1 MSESY
6 YELLGVSPEASVE
19 EIEEAYREKVKEY
32 HPDTNDDPDAREMF
46 MRIREAKDV
55 LTDPEKKAEY
65 DGSDTDWTE
74 PRSPDR
80 TGSANGGHTKDY
92 FDRHAA
98 HYWLANREPLLDQ
111 FSRLIEHAV
120 WETLRTIDFLR
131 PPYPKLLTWEN
142 AYRFVTAP
150 TVMRLTATSFLLV
163 LFTVLLPL
171 MGITLIRT
179 PISGLILVLV
189 SLLVSYSVYGL
200 LTPLPFEEQ
209 RTRARYVPGD
219 TDPLWPIVATNLFSI
234 LLVGIAAIQ
243 EDLGAGLGFIA
254 GSLGAVLLM
263 SVTFAL
269 LFRYVLT
276 TLLGALHIPVAAVV
290 AQSGSLLGMV
300 LTPFVL
306 FTELGGP
313 ISLPAIVT
321 PTPTPWIGR
330 FQLGPFYLGVLV
342 NVLIGITL
350 GIVLLWSVI
359 AMLGRLTTAP
369 WNDRYEHGYRVSPSA
384 WNYLLV
390 APILV
395 FLWMGISGLTELR
408 IPIPFFPI
416 DIGRTTLFVLILFLP
431 TVLTGIY
438 LLRRRLE
445 PYLRKRRSGSGR

>member
-6 YELLGVSPEASVE
+6 YDLLDVSPEASTE

-32 HPDTNDDPDAREMF
+32 HPDTNDDPDARETF
-46 MRIREAKDV
+46 MRIREAKEV
-55 LTDPEKKAEY
+55 LTDPEKRAEY
-65 DGSDTDWTE
+65 DGTDATWDE

-80 TGSANGGHTKDY
+80 TEPSNGAHTKGY

-98 HYWLANREPLLDQ
+98 HLWLANREPLLDQ
-111 FSRLIEHAV
+111 CSRLIEHAV
-120 WETLRTIDFLR
+120 WESLRTIELLR

-150 TVMRLTATSFLLV
+150 TVLRLSGMSLLV
-163 LFTVLLPL
+163 GLFTLVLPL

-179 PISGLILVLV
+179 PISGVVLVLG
-189 SLLVSYSVYGL
+189 SLLVSYASYGL
-200 LTPLPFEEQ
+200 LTPLPFEEE
-209 RTRARYVPGD
+209 RTHARYDSGD
-219 TDPLWPIVATNLFSI
+219 TDPLWPIVATNLLSV
-234 LLVGIAAIQ
+234 LLVGIAAMQ
-243 EDLGAGLGFIA
+243 VDLGWGLGFVA

-263 SVTFAL
+263 GVLFAVV
-269 LFRYVLT
+269 FRYVLT
-276 TLLGALHIPVAAVV
+276 MLLGALHIPIGAAF
-290 AQSGSLLGMV
+290 AQIGSLLGMV

-313 ISLPAIVT
+313 ISLPSIVT

-342 NVLIGITL
+342 NVLIGIIL
-350 GIVLLWSVI
+350 GIALLWSVI
-359 AMLGRLTTAP
+359 AMLGRLTSAP
-369 WNDRYEHGYRVSPSA
+369 WNDRYEHGYRVSPST

-395 FLWMGISGLTELR
+395 FFWMGLSGLTELR
-408 IPIPFFPI
+408 IPIPLFPI
-416 DIGRTTLFVLILFLP
+416 VIGRMTLFILILFLP

-438 LLRRRLE
+438 LLRRRVE
-445 PYLRKRRSGSGR
+445 PYLRERRMGSWR